1 MKKYD
6 KAKTKEISSVMPDVG
21 EGRKLFITGI

>member
-6 KAKTKEISSVMPDVG
+6 KAKTKEISNTMPDVG